1 MLHVAIFSSL
11 RKFIESSIGNI
22 LFDVIYKTLI
32 IIAKSQ
38 TTSAVSKVLLP
49 VALLA
54 SVSGV
59 MTSRNNPII
68 CRAAQGVKVYSVLLS
83 PSLLS
88 EKMSFTFWQKYFWP
102 FSADHVLEREPR
114 GVVDLHRARSHR
126 HKGHDLR
133 QDDQRSYHQ
142 QRHHPGVDVKTLFHI
157 SGCIISTPL

>member
-1 MLHVAIFSSL
+1 MLHVDIFSSL

-49 VALLA
+49 VAVLA

-59 MTSRNNPII
+59 MTRRNNPII

-88 EKMSFTFWQKYFWP
+88 EKMSFTFWQNIFGHFQLTTYW
-102 FSADHVLEREPR
+102 SENREALLTYIEHVHT
-114 GVVDLHRARSHR
+114 GI
-126 HKGHDLR
+126 KGMIFD
-133 QDDQRSYHQ
+133 
-142 QRHHPGVDVKTLFHI
+142 KTTNAPITSNATIQVSMFKLFFI
-157 SGCIISTPL
+157 